1 MKVAAAFA
9 TLLAVASASPAYTKP
24 TPAPKNGNGI
34 NPFDGTVYYSN
45 ARFHKTVDS
54 SIAKFKKAGETDL
67 VAAAQVVREQS
78 TFVWLDTIASIKE
91 KLDVVLP
98 DAAKQAK
105 KSDKPVLLPLVVYNL
120 PERDCSAKAS
130 AGELTV
136 AQNGVAKY
144 KKYVDDIASRIAKY
158 QGKNLKFAISIEPDS
173 LPNLV
178 TNIDDPATP
187 DVVEG
192 VPKCDFAAPYYKD
205 LIAYTIKKL
214 QFPDVTLYLDA
225 AHGNWLGWN
234 MPGAAKLYTDVLA
247 KAAPA
252 TIRGYTINVSNY
264 NPVNG
269 DPEEP
274 RVKWNKAYDEAH
286 YALEFGNLLKQN
298 YSAPHEFVI
307 DTSRNGGW
315 PIAEWTA
322 GGQWCNIKGAGIGA
336 RPSAVHVLPNV
347 DAFAWV
353 KTPGESDGTSDSTA
367 PRFDVTCATEPA
379 LQPAPE
385 AGEWFHEQFKMLLLN
400 SKPAL

>member
-9 TLLAVASASPAYTKP
+9 GLLAVASASPQYVK
-24 TPAPKNGNGI
+24 TPAAPKNGNGI
-34 NPFDGTVYYSN
+34 NPFEGTEYYVN
-45 ARFHKTVDS
+45 ARFQKTVDS
-54 SIAKFKKAGETDL
+54 SIKQFEKAGEKNL
-67 VAAAQVVREQS
+67 VKASKVVRDIS
-78 TFVWLDTIASIKE
+78 TFVWIDTIASIKE

-98 DAAKQAK
+98 DAAKKAK
-105 KSDKPVLLPLVVYNL
+105 SSKKPVLLPLVVYNL

-130 AGELTV
+130 AGELYV

-144 KKYVDDIASRIAKY
+144 KKYVDDIASRLAKY
-158 QGKNLKFAISIEPDS
+158 QGKNIKFAISIEPDS

-178 TNIDDPATP
+178 TNVDNPATP
-187 DVVEG
+187 EVEG
-192 VPKCDFAAPYYKD
+192 VPKCDAAGPYYKD

-234 MPGAAKLYTDVLA
+234 MKGAADIYTEVLK

-269 DPEEP
+269 DPLEP
-274 RVKWNKAYDEAH
+274 RVQWNPAYDEAH
-286 YALEFGNLLKQN
+286 FALEFGNLLKNN
-298 YSAPHEFVI
+298 YSAPHQFVI
-307 DTSRNGGW
+307 DTARNGGW
-315 PIAEWTA
+315 PIKEWTA
-322 GGQWCNIKGAGIGA
+322 GAQWCNIKGAGIGA
-336 RPSAVHVLPNV
+336 RPSAVNVLPNV

-367 PRFDVTCATEPA
+367 ERFDETCAKEPA

-385 AGEWFHEQFKMLLLN
+385 AGAWFHEQFKMLLLN